1 MNSQELFTIDE
12 ATGEIIPVVTQPP
25 SHKVEQQSQNVASN
39 IPQRPLTSQQPG
51 TFQQN
56 SRQIQSQPPNQ
67 FRNNQVPIKQ
77 NQSTRP
83 QFQSPVSVPPQQQTQ
98 AQLQP
103 QYQSQLPPQPPVQ
116 QSVPYKNWKNTNM
129 NNFRMIQPSN
139 IVQPTQQPVFNQFIQ
154 QPQNTNYNNVDNTQ
168 SQEIFQFDENQLYEQ
183 QPPPQ
188 QSNRLKHGSFISKTN
203 VQSNYNITSLPR
215 QGSLAIRKAR
225 TGKNSEDIYL

>member
-12 ATGEIIPVVTQPP
+12 ATGEIIPVTQPP
-25 SHKVEQQSQNVASN
+25 QQSEQQSQNVGSN
-39 IPQRPLTSQQPG
+39 IPKRPLTSQQPG

-67 FRNNQVPIKQ
+67 FRNNQVPIRQ
-77 NQSTRP
+77 NQPVRP
-83 QFQSPVSVPPQQQTQ
+83 QFQSPVSVP
-98 AQLQP
+98 
-103 QYQSQLPPQPPVQ
+103 QYQAQLPPQPPVQ
-116 QSVPYKNWKNTNM
+116 QQNVPYKNWKNTNM
-129 NNFRMIQPSN
+129 NNFRMIQPN
-139 IVQPTQQPVFNQFIQ
+139 NLIQPTQQPVFNQFVQ
-154 QPQNTNYNNVDNTQ
+154 QPQTINFNNVDNTQ